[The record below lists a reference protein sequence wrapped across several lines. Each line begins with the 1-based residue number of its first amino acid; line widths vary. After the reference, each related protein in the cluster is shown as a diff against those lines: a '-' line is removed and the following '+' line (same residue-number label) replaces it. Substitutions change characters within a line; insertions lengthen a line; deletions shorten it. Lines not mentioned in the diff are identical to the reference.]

1 MESFFGIG
9 LPELVL
15 ILVIAGIVMGPER
28 IGVAARWLGK
38 TTAQLQGISRSF
50 VKQLNAE
57 LDGIQ
62 DADEI
67 RGAVQDMRD
76 LRDQL
81 DQLKKELIS
90 VSNGATREGKQA
102 VAEIQHELERTI
114 APPGKSETSAGTSN
128 SAMVETIDNPAAEP
142 LSSDDLP
149 KRLEIPDD
157 PEA

>member
-28 IGVAARWLGK
+28 IGVTARWLGK

-50 VKQLNAE
+50 IKQLNAE

-67 RGAVQDMRD
+67 RGAVEDMRD

-81 DQLKKELIS
+81 EQLKKELIS
-90 VSNGATREGKQA
+90 VSSGATREGKQA
-102 VAEIQHELERTI
+102 ISEIQQGMERTI
-114 APPGKSETSAGTSN
+114 APPQKLETSSETSISN
-128 SAMVETIDNPAAEP
+128 AAETMTSP
-142 LSSDDLP
+142 VAEPISGDDLP